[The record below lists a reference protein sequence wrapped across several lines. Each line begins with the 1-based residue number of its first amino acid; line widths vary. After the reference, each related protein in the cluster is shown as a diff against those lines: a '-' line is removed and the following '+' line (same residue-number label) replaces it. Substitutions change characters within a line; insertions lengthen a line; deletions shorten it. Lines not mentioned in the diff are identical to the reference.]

1 MSCILNSGWP
11 LTCRSI
17 GGIQAVYIG
26 AYQAPGQSMTMGLT
40 ASGEIISFSGATV
53 SFYTFAQDLETGS
66 LVASPNVTVE
76 NGTSFQEITL
86 EFSMF
91 NFSPEMQNILNTLG
105 QSRWRVMVLTQ
116 DGSYYLLGYT
126 NPVNISGGNYGFGKA
141 FGDMNGAMITMTS
154 KEQYGLREVSSTAA
168 ISLIT
173 V

>member
-1 MSCILNSGWP
+1 MSCILTAGWP

-40 ASGEIISFSGATV
+40 ASGEITSFSGATV

-66 LVASPNVTVE
+66 LVSAPQVSTE
-76 NGTSFQEITL
+76 NGTYFEEITV
-86 EFSMF
+86 EFSIF
-91 NFSPEMQNILNTLG
+91 NFSQEMQNILNTLG

-116 DGSYYLLGYT
+116 DGSYYLIGYT

-141 FGDMNGAMITMTS
+141 YGDMNGAMITMTS
-154 KEQYGLREVSSTAA
+154 KEQYGLRKVSSSAA
-168 ISLIT
+168 LSLIT